1 MRRRRFLE
9 ILEIA
14 VASTI
19 SLGASAAEASIEKKA
34 IAFDGFVIFD
44 PKSVAALAENLF
56 PGKGPDLMNA
66 CVSGNSNIAGCAIR
80 WGAMQISGRS
90 RAKHCISQPD

>member
-9 ILEIA
+9 IV

-44 PKSVAALAENLF
+44 PKSVAALAETCF
-56 PGKGPDLMNA
+56 
-66 CVSGNSNIAGCAIR
+66 
-80 WGAMQISGRS
+80 
-90 RAKHCISQPD
+90 RAKVLT